1 MHAASPLRFP
11 LWTLAVLGLAFS
23 AGRVLAQP
31 RQPHMLNALN
41 ALRSAHEELRQ
52 AEANKG
58 GYRGQAQQLVT
69 EAIGEVEAGIA
80 FAGGM

>member
-1 MHAASPLRFP
+1 MHPTSPFRLP
-11 LWTLAVLGLAFS
+11 LVTLAVLGLAFS

-31 RQPHMLNALN
+31 RQPHMVNALN
-41 ALRSAHEELRQ
+41 ALQNAQAELRQ

-58 GYRGQAQQLVT
+58 GYRAQAQQAVT
-69 EAIGEVEAGIA
+69 GAIREVEAGIA